1 MPQEIE
7 QAPIDESEKWVSFL
21 NADFAPQRRIASTGS
36 HRPAGQSISIKHPK
50 NLAWAHSQPDVS
62 LTR

>member
-21 NADFAPQRRIASTGS
+21 DADFARQRRICFYWKPPASWPGS
-36 HRPAGQSISIKHPK
+36 IQKAWLGRTR
-50 NLAWAHSQPDVS
+50 NLMYH
-62 LTR
+62 